1 MSFPR
6 NAQYQSSFPL
16 SEKQDS
22 FAIDF
27 EENRTIISTLKN
39 YCSEYSILLSVLLQK
54 GYLISNLNFQVKVFT
69 RNMTEEHSSVAILS
83 IPMEKYTFIT

>member
-69 RNMTEEHSSVAILS
+69 RNMTEEYSSVAILS
-83 IPMEKYTFIT
+83 IPMEKYTFTT